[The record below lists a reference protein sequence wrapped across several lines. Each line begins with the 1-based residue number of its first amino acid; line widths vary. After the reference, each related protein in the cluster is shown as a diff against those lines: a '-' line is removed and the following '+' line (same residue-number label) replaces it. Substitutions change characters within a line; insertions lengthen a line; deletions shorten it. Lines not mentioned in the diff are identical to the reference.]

1 MEARTKGMG
10 NVRAGEEGVCLKS
23 QSREPRRDP
32 EKGVALG
39 PCNPVDVL
47 LLGLAPAAVIQE
59 TVLRKLEVAE
69 GPTKRVVRCPRVA
82 ADDLP
87 WDSNRPDPAAADSEP
102 SARRV
107 EERGREGG
115 GRLKGSPEFQGG
127 HPEAS
132 P

>member
-1 MEARTKGMG
+1 MG

-69 GPTKRVVRCPRVA
+69 GSTKRVVRCPRVA
-82 ADDLP
+82 AE
-87 WDSNRPDPAAADSEP
+87 RP
-102 SARRV
+102 ARGG
-107 EERGREGG
+107 EREGG
-115 GRLKGSPEFQGG
+115 RGEAQRKPGIPGRASGSQSLREMEVISSG
-127 HPEAS
+127 
-132 P
+132 

>member
-1 MEARTKGMG
+1 MG
-10 NVRAGEEGVCLKS
+10 NVRAGEEGICLKS

-87 WDSNRPDPAAADSEP
+87 WVSNRPDTAAADSEP